1 MGPEMMTRKF
11 KLALIFLLFSSSG
24 IFAAA
29 AQSEWIVAAQKFTF
43 TRNQTDSVAQGM
55 AVMFPS
61 RILEKLSSNMYRNIN
76 MEESQSR
83 ELYKLRQE
91 TNSLFLQLSSEVKKR
106 DSLVLENYSQSEL
119 NRKLIDAD
127 KKVNEIKKKLSDN
140 LKTQMTL
147 TDIAW
152 DNQVSEKISLYKNDI
167 SALYTPSEQVAE
179 QGIKSAAFEKEVVN
193 AKINCLI
200 TGQITAYDEY
210 IALTVQTYVFPGAKL
225 VSTITE
231 IGSLDDTEYMALNIA
246 RQLAPVITNSIPVTI
261 QINVVEPQDSS
272 TFKTYIDDV
281 LYNSIED
288 SFIIDSGVHHIQF
301 IAEGYKSAGTN
312 YYFEGNKFYDI
323 QVELSPLEEKTIYVK
338 SKLNDFGKYMINGNE
353 GELLS
358 DNTAK
363 IIINDNPVLG
373 QFITDD
379 DSSAFF
385 YIPQEQL
392 YDDVLYTAKLNSLNH
407 SDYIEKHRKRM
418 YLSYSILVTSLV
430 PTIITQ
436 GRLSSYVK
444 LFNDSVSVSNLK
456 AQGRYEEVYKEAK
469 AWNTT
474 AIICTGVSVAAG
486 AWFVYELYRY
496 FSAANSVLPE
506 KTKIDFDYMP
516 PVPEPTDSEINT
528 ME

>member
-1 MGPEMMTRKF
+1 MTRKF
-11 KLALIFLLFSSSG
+11 KLALTFLLFSSTG

-29 AQSEWIVAAQKFTF
+29 SQSEWVIAAQKFTF
-43 TRNQTDSVAQGM
+43 TRNQTDSVAEGM
-55 AVMFPS
+55 ATMFPS
-61 RILEKLSSNMYRNIN
+61 RILEKLSSNMYRNISL
-76 MEESQSR
+76 EEDAER

-91 TNSLFLQLSSEVKKR
+91 RNSLFLQLSSEVKKR
-106 DSLVLENYSQSEL
+106 DSLFLEKDNQTEL
-119 NRKLIDAD
+119 NRKIADEDA
-127 KKVNEIKKKLSDN
+127 KIKEIKDKLKKN
-140 LKTQMTL
+140 LNLQEAYTEIDFTSGKYFSENVQQQ
-147 TDIAW
+147 A
-152 DNQVSEKISLYKNDI
+152 QVIEKITLYKNDI
-167 SALYTPSEQVAE
+167 SALFTPSGKED
-179 QGIKSAAFEKEVVN
+179 FEKQVVN
-193 AKINCLI
+193 SKINCII
-200 TGQITAYDEY
+200 TGKITAYDEY
-210 IALTVQTYVFPGAKL
+210 ISLTVETHVYPGAKL

-231 IGSLDDTEYMALNIA
+231 IGSIDDIDLMALNIA

-261 QINVVEPQDSS
+261 KINVVSPLEDSS
-272 TFKTYIDDV
+272 FKTYIDDV
-281 LYNSIED
+281 LYSSIEEA
-288 SFIIDSGVHHIQF
+288 FIIDSGVHHIQF

-506 KTKIDFDYMP
+506 KTKIDFDYTP
-516 PVPEPTDSEINT
+516 PVPETTDSEINT